1 MLDGVLHIATAWGA
15 FGIMVAILLGFSVF
29 FTLYY
34 SDSRE
39 KEPFALIVTILAL
52 TVCLSTVALFPVDI
66 FLVSRIMDP
75 ATGLRRAWATDEA
88 IAHMQNAV
96 RIFYYGAYGLIA
108 SFCFF
113 WIPLSYFYY
122 EELHEGQS
130 MRQRLAASLKYT
142 IFFILVACTLLFTGL
157 FMKPNDHDN
166 KDLEWLRKMLTDLD
180 GTGALA
186 FVAGVLSL
194 LGMVVLVFYTAPG
207 LSLLPLHLMAGLKSI
222 PATMNETDAQ
232 LAANRERQNA
242 IINRYP
248 QGGLARASERDRHA
262 FRELSREALVLE
274 NRSRMV
280 QSVRDSWFNRCRCII
295 RPFEIILGL
304 AALTLTV
311 LLITS
316 IGITTIDNLTEGVC
330 GAPCGY
336 ILTHPN
342 IPNPLNLLFLS
353 LSPFFP
359 VDYILM
365 VLIILYMFWS
375 TTKGI
380 ISIGIRFLWVDL
392 YRFRKAATQPQGL
405 LAATMLLMLTLAG
418 LSYSLTMS
426 VAPEYSMFGSQQ
438 YCNHTVVLERDCS
451 DYPALIIPCH
461 VGAPTELCTP
471 TVTSSIITK
480 IILGTPV
487 LGIAFYYME
496 WLFLLAFFVA
506 LGFNLIQGCRKGF
519 GVEPIYSDT
528 EEDVDDMESRGL
540 LNAIGAISADGG
552 RRRAGRRGLL
562 IPGPSYGSLRSGNNG
577 SEGEATP
584 SQQQQRPS
592 SAHSGGPGLSGSR

>member
-15 FGIMVAILLGFSVF
+15 FGIMVVILLGFSVF

-34 SDSRE
+34 SDTAER
-39 KEPFALIVTILAL
+39 EPFALIVTVLAL
-52 TVCLSTVALFPVDI
+52 TVCLSTIALFPVDI

-96 RIFYYGAYGLIA
+96 RIFYYGAYGLIG
-108 SFCFF
+108 SFCFI

-122 EELHEGQS
+122 EELDEGQS
-130 MRQRLAASLKYT
+130 IRQRLVASLKYT
-142 IFFILVACTLLFTGL
+142 VFFILVACTLLITGL
-157 FMKPNDHDN
+157 FMKPNDNHN
-166 KDLEWLRKMLTDLD
+166 KDLEWLRRMLTDLD

-194 LGMVVLVFYTAPG
+194 FGMGVLVFYTAPG
-207 LSLLPLHLMAGLKSI
+207 LSLLPLHLIAGLKSI
-222 PATMNETDAQ
+222 PATMNETNAE

-248 QGGLARASERDRHA
+248 QGINVASERDRHA

-280 QSVRDSWFNRCRCII
+280 QNVRDSWFNRCRCII
-295 RPFEIILGL
+295 RPFEILIGL
-304 AALTLTV
+304 AGLTLTT
-311 LLITS
+311 LLIAS
-316 IGITTIDNLTEGVC
+316 IGISTIDNLTEDVC

-342 IPNPLNLLFLS
+342 IPNPLNLLFLT

-365 VLIILYMFWS
+365 VMIILYMFWS

-380 ISIGIRFLWVDL
+380 ISIGIRFLWVNL
-392 YRFRKAATQPQGL
+392 YRFRRAATQPQGL
-405 LAATMLLMLTLAG
+405 LAATMLLMLSLAG

-426 VAPEYSMFGSQQ
+426 VTPEYSMFGSQK
-438 YCNHTVVLERDCS
+438 YCNHTIVSQRDCK

-461 VGAPTELCTP
+461 VGAPTDLCTP
-471 TVTSSIITK
+471 TVTSSIIMK

-487 LGIAFYYME
+487 LGIAFYYMQ
-496 WLFLLAFFVA
+496 WLFLLMFFLALAFNV
-506 LGFNLIQGCRKGF
+506 IQGCRHGF
-519 GVEPIYSDT
+519 GVEPIHSDT
-528 EEDVDDMESRGL
+528 EEDVDDIESRGL
-540 LNAIGAISADGG
+540 LNAIGAMSADGG

-562 IPGPSYGSLRSGNNG
+562 IPGPSYGSLRNNNG
-577 SEGEATP
+577 AGNGSA
-584 SQQQQRPS
+584 S
-592 SAHSGGPGLSGSR
+592 SLRSSPAQTGSGGGSGVSSSSR

>member
-15 FGIMVAILLGFSVF
+15 FGIMIAIMLGFAIF

-34 SDSRE
+34 SDTTDR
-39 KEPFALIVTILAL
+39 EPFALIVTVLAL

-75 ATGLRRAWATDEA
+75 ATGLKRAWATDEA
-88 IAHMQNAV
+88 IAQMQMAV

-122 EELHEGQS
+122 EELDEEQS
-130 MRQRLAASLKYT
+130 IRQRLVASLKYT
-142 IFFILVACTLLFTGL
+142 VFFILVACTLMITGL
-157 FMKPNDHDN
+157 FMKPNEHHN

-194 LGMVVLVFYTAPG
+194 FGMGVLVFYTAPG
-207 LSLLPLHLMAGLKSI
+207 LSLLPLQLIAGLKSI
-222 PATMNETDAQ
+222 PTTVSETNAQ

-242 IINRYP
+242 ITNRYP
-248 QGGLARASERDRHA
+248 EGSNRQVSERDLHA
-262 FRELSREALVLE
+262 IRELSREELVLE
-274 NRSRMV
+274 NRSLMV
-280 QSVRDSWFNRCRCII
+280 QRVRDSWFNRCRCVI
-295 RPFEIILGL
+295 RPFEILLGM
-304 AALTLTV
+304 AGTTLTI
-311 LLITS
+311 LLIAS
-316 IGITTIDNLTEGVC
+316 IGVTTIDNLTEDVC

-342 IPNPLNLLFLS
+342 FPNPLNLLFLN
-353 LSPFFP
+353 LSPLFL

-365 VLIILYMFWS
+365 AMIILYMFWA

-380 ISIGIRFLWVDL
+380 ISIGIRFFWVNL
-392 YRFRKAATQPQGL
+392 YRFRRAATQPQGL
-405 LAATMLLMLTLAG
+405 LAATMLLMLSLAG

-426 VAPEYSMFGSQQ
+426 VAPEYSMFGSQK
-438 YCNHTVVLERDCS
+438 YCNHTVVMQRDCK

-471 TVTSSIITK
+471 TVTSSIIMK

-487 LGIAFYYME
+487 LGIAFYYMQ
-496 WLFLLAFFVA
+496 WLFLLVFFLT

-519 GVEPIYSDT
+519 GVEPVESDT
-528 EEDVDDMESRGL
+528 EEDVDAIESRGL
-540 LNAIGAISADGG
+540 LNRIGAISAEGG

-562 IPGPSYGSLRSGNNG
+562 IPGPSYGSIQTNRSENG
-577 SEGEATP
+577 ST
-584 SQQQQRPS
+584 SSYHRPS
-592 SAHSGGPGLSGSR
+592 SAHSAGGPGITSSR

>member
-15 FGIMVAILLGFSVF
+15 FGIMVAILLGFSIF

-34 SDSRE
+34 SDTTDR
-39 KEPFALIVTILAL
+39 EPFALIVTIIAL

-75 ATGLRRAWATDEA
+75 TTGLRRAWATDEA

-122 EELHEGQS
+122 EELDEGQS
-130 MRQRLAASLKYT
+130 IRQRLLASLKYT
-142 IFFILVACTLLFTGL
+142 VFFILVACTLLITGL
-157 FMKPNDHDN
+157 FMKPNKHDN

-194 LGMVVLVFYTAPG
+194 LGMGVLVFYTAPG
-207 LSLLPLHLMAGLKSI
+207 LSLLPLHLIAGLKSI

-232 LAANRERQNA
+232 LAANRERQNT

-248 QGGLARASERDRHA
+248 QGGLNRASERDRHA

-295 RPFEIILGL
+295 RPFEILLGM

-316 IGITTIDNLTEGVC
+316 IGVTTIDNLTEDVC

-365 VLIILYMFWS
+365 VMIILYMFWS

-380 ISIGIRFLWVDL
+380 ISIGIRFLWVNL

-426 VAPEYSMFGSQQ
+426 VAPDYSMFGSQQ
-438 YCNHTVVLERDCS
+438 YYCREN
-451 DYPALIIPCH
+451 PALIIPCH
-461 VGAPTELCTP
+461 VGAPTGLCTP

-487 LGIAFYYME
+487 LGLAFYYMQ
-496 WLFLLAFFVA
+496 WLFLLMFFLA

-519 GVEPIYSDT
+519 GVEPVLSET
-528 EEDVDDMESRGL
+528 EEDVDDIESRGL
-540 LNAIGAISADGG
+540 LSAIGAMSVDGG

-562 IPGPSYGSLRSGNNG
+562 IPGPSYGSLRTNNNG
-577 SEGEATP
+577 SENGSTP
-584 SQQQQRPS
+584 AQQQQQGPS
-592 SAHSGGPGLSGSR
+592 SAHSGGSGLPSSR

>member
-1 MLDGVLHIATAWGA
+1 MLDGVLHITTAWGA
-15 FGIMVAILLGFSVF
+15 FGIMITILLGFSIF

-34 SDSRE
+34 SDTTDR
-39 KEPFALIVTILAL
+39 EPFALIVTVIAL
-52 TVCLSTVALFPVDI
+52 TVCLSTVTLFPVDI
-66 FLVSRIMDP
+66 FMVSRIMDP

-122 EELHEGQS
+122 EELDEGQS
-130 MRQRLAASLKYT
+130 MRQRLVASLKYT
-142 IFFILVACTLLFTGL
+142 AFFILVACTLLITGL
-157 FMKPNDHDN
+157 FMKPNEHHN
-166 KDLEWLRKMLTDLD
+166 KDLEWLRRMLTDLD

-194 LGMVVLVFYTAPG
+194 FGMGVLVFYTAPG
-207 LSLLPLHLMAGLKSI
+207 LSLLPLHLIAGLKSI
-222 PATMNETDAQ
+222 PTTMNETNAQ
-232 LAANRERQNA
+232 LSANRERQNA

-248 QGGLARASERDRHA
+248 QGGINHASERDLHA

-295 RPFEIILGL
+295 RPFEILLGIAGL
-304 AALTLTV
+304 ALTT

-316 IGITTIDNLTEGVC
+316 IGITTIDNLTEDVC

-342 IPNPLNLLFLS
+342 IPNPLNLLFLN

-365 VLIILYMFWS
+365 VMIILYMFWS

-380 ISIGIRFLWVDL
+380 ISMGIRFLWVNL
-392 YRFRKAATQPQGL
+392 YRFRRAATQPQGL
-405 LAATMLLMLTLAG
+405 LAATMLLMLSLAG

-426 VAPEYSMFGSQQ
+426 VAPDYSMFGSQK
-438 YCNHTVVLERDCS
+438 YCNHTVVLQRDCK

-461 VGAPTELCTP
+461 VGAPTDLCTP
-471 TVTSSIITK
+471 TVTSSIIMK
-480 IILGTPV
+480 IILGTPI
-487 LGIAFYYME
+487 LGIAFYYMQ
-496 WLFLLAFFVA
+496 WLFLLMFFLA
-506 LGFNLIQGCRKGF
+506 LGFNVIQGCRHGF
-519 GVEPIYSDT
+519 GVEPIHSDT
-528 EEDVDDMESRGL
+528 EEDVDNIESRGL
-540 LNAIGAISADGG
+540 LNAIGAMSADGG

-562 IPGPSYGSLRSGNNG
+562 IPGPSYGSIRNNNG
-577 SEGEATP
+577 VENGST
-584 SQQQQRPS
+584 SSLRPA
-592 SAHSGGPGLSGSR
+592 SAHSGGGGGFSSSR

>member
-15 FGIMVAILLGFSVF
+15 FGIMVAILLAFSIF

-34 SDSRE
+34 SDTTDR
-39 KEPFALIVTILAL
+39 EPFALIVTVLAL

-75 ATGLRRAWATDEA
+75 VTGLRRAWATDEA

-96 RIFYYGAYGLIA
+96 RIFYYGAYGLIG

-130 MRQRLAASLKYT
+130 IRQRLVASLKYT
-142 IFFILVACTLLFTGL
+142 VFFILVACILLITGL
-157 FMKPNDHDN
+157 FMKPNDNHN
-166 KDLEWLRKMLTDLD
+166 KDLEWLRRMLTDLD
-180 GTGALA
+180 GTGAVA

-194 LGMVVLVFYTAPG
+194 IGMGVLVFYTAPG
-207 LSLLPLHLMAGLKSI
+207 LSLLPLHLIAGLKSI
-222 PATMNETDAQ
+222 PLTMNETNAQ

-242 IINRYP
+242 IVNRYP
-248 QGGLARASERDRHA
+248 QGGISRASERDRNA
-262 FRELSREALVLE
+262 LRELSREALVLE
-274 NRSRMV
+274 SRSRMV
-280 QSVRDSWFNRCRCII
+280 QSIRDSWFNRCRCII
-295 RPFEIILGL
+295 RPFEILLGL
-304 AALTLTV
+304 SGLTLTV
-311 LLITS
+311 LLIAS
-316 IGITTIDNLTEGVC
+316 IGITTIDNLTEDVC

-336 ILTHPN
+336 ILTHSS
-342 IPNPLNLLFLS
+342 IPNPLNLLFLN

-365 VLIILYMFWS
+365 VMIILYMLWS

-380 ISIGIRFLWVDL
+380 ISIGIRFLWVNL
-392 YRFRKAATQPQGL
+392 YRFRKAATPPQGL
-405 LAATMLLMLTLAG
+405 LAATMLLMLSLAG

-426 VAPEYSMFGSQQ
+426 VAPDYSMFGSQK
-438 YCNHTVVLERDCS
+438 YCNHTVVLERNCR

-461 VGAPTELCTP
+461 VGAPSELCTP
-471 TVTSSIITK
+471 TVTSTIIMK

-487 LGIAFYYME
+487 LGIAFYYMQ
-496 WLFLLAFFVA
+496 WLFLLTFFLA
-506 LGFNLIQGCRKGF
+506 LGFNVMQGCRKGF
-519 GVEPIYSDT
+519 GVEPIQSDT
-528 EEDVDDMESRGL
+528 EEDVDDIESRGL
-540 LNAIGAISADGG
+540 MNTISAMSADGG

-562 IPGPSYGSLRSGNNG
+562 IPEPSYGSIKTNNG
-577 SEGEATP
+577 AENGST
-584 SQQQQRPS
+584 SSLRPA
-592 SAHSGGPGLSGSR
+592 SAHSSGGDPGFSSSR

>member
-15 FGIMVAILLGFSVF
+15 FGIMVAILLAFSIF

-34 SDSRE
+34 SDTTER
-39 KEPFALIVTILAL
+39 EPFALIVTVLAL

-75 ATGLRRAWATDEA
+75 ATGLRRGWATDEA
-88 IAHMQNAV
+88 IAHMQNTV
-96 RIFYYGAYGLIA
+96 RILYYGAYGLIG

-122 EELHEGQS
+122 EELAEGQS
-130 MRQRLAASLKYT
+130 IRQRLLASLKYT
-142 IFFILVACTLLFTGL
+142 VFFILVACTLLITGL
-157 FMKPNDHDN
+157 FMKPNDHHN
-166 KDLEWLRKMLTDLD
+166 KDLEWLRRMLTDLD

-194 LGMVVLVFYTAPG
+194 VGMCVLVFYTAPG
-207 LSLLPLHLMAGLKSI
+207 LSLLPLQLIAGLKSI
-222 PATMNETDAQ
+222 PSTMNETNAQ

-248 QGGLARASERDRHA
+248 QGGINRASERDRHA

-280 QSVRDSWFNRCRCII
+280 QSVRDSWFNRCRCIV
-295 RPFEIILGL
+295 RPFEILLGL
-304 AALTLTV
+304 AGLTLTV
-311 LLITS
+311 LLIAS
-316 IGITTIDNLTEGVC
+316 IGITTIDNLTEDVC

-342 IPNPLNLLFLS
+342 IPNPLNILFLN

-365 VLIILYMFWS
+365 VMIILYMFWS

-380 ISIGIRFLWVDL
+380 ISIGIRFLWVNL
-392 YRFRKAATQPQGL
+392 YRFRRAATQPQGL
-405 LAATMLLMLTLAG
+405 LAATMLLMLSLAG

-426 VAPEYSMFGSQQ
+426 VAPDYSMFGSQK
-438 YCNHTVVLERDCS
+438 YCNHTVVHERNCR

-461 VGAPTELCTP
+461 VGAPPEFCTT
-471 TVTSSIITK
+471 TVTSSIIMK

-487 LGIAFYYME
+487 LGIAFYYTQ
-496 WLFLLAFFVA
+496 WLFLLMFFLA
-506 LGFNLIQGCRKGF
+506 LGFNVTQGCRKGF
-519 GVEPIYSDT
+519 GVEPIQSDT
-528 EEDVDDMESRGL
+528 EEDVDDIESRGL
-540 LNAIGAISADGG
+540 MNAIGAMSADGG

-562 IPGPSYGSLRSGNNG
+562 IPGPSYGSIKTNNG
-577 SEGEATP
+577 SDNGST
-584 SQQQQRPS
+584 SSLRPA
-592 SAHSGGPGLSGSR
+592 SAHSGGGGPGLSSSR